1 MIEKRVSLNSYFKR
15 VENGESLQYIK
26 EKESLLGTYEEYLSI
41 QIKSESL
48 TALKLKVDSLLSIR
62 VVPRKIRLFE

>member
-1 MIEKRVSLNSYFKR
+1 MIEKRVSLKSYFKR